1 MLLLLL
7 ISAYIVCN
15 LLIGVA
21 FHMLSI
27 VDIVAEPGT
36 PELFVFFAV
45 FAIAGLPILVITL
58 AVVAFSFLFGGH
70 RADQLETNGFYE
82 GRSSS
87 I

>member
-1 MLLLLL
+1 MLILLL
-7 ISAYIVCN
+7 ISAYVVCN

-45 FAIAGLPILVITL
+45 FAVAGLPILAVTL
-58 AVVAFSFLFGGH
+58 GVVAFSFLVG
-70 RADQLETNGFYE
+70 RPRSSQLETNGFYE